1 MHRVLLGSV
10 ATAVIAFSGLAHAL
24 TTQSQS
30 PYQNQQAWS
39 DDPPVIGS
47 LIDFA
52 NSESNLRTAVDRYLQ
67 DQAAIGRRYP
77 VQMSPI
83 RSARLDAFYKAWQQ
97 RLAET
102 DFSKLNDEGRIDYIT
117 LRNRIAHD
125 QAMQQLSDDRAR
137 QIAPLL
143 PFAGRLGALQEARF
157 DRTRVNGRQA
167 AGTMDEVAAE
177 IDRLTQNVE
186 ASAAR
191 NNGTARIDGVTP
203 VSARRA
209 AIQIEH
215 LRAML
220 LDYNTFYDGYDPD
233 YSWWVREPYG
243 RLDKA
248 LENYAGT
255 LNRHL
260 VGIRDGQQPPI
271 IGDPVLAQGLAAD
284 LQLEMLP
291 YNIEELIDIG
301 QQEFAWIVREMKIV
315 SNRMG
320 YGDDWHAALEHVKNL
335 APAPGEVPWAIF
347 DIAKYSEEFVE
358 RDDSVTMPALSRE
371 IWRLAMQT
379 PERQLINPFFSGGEV
394 TRLSYPTD
402 GMTHQDKMMSMRGN
416 TPHFNFATVHHE
428 LIPGHHMQKFMND
441 RFNTH
446 RTPLTNTPVWREG
459 WALYWEM
466 ILWDKDF
473 ARNDADRIGM
483 LFWRLHRAA
492 RIVFSLKYQMG
503 EWTPQQATD
512 YLVKEVGH
520 EYANAEAEVRRTTI
534 DAPFYQSAYMVG
546 GLQFYAL
553 RRELVDSGRMTEK
566 EYHDAVMQLG
576 PMPVEMIRARL
587 LNLPLTPD
595 YQTQWRFYTGPVS

>member
-1 MHRVLLGSV
+1 MNRFLMGGV
-10 ATAVIAFSGLAHAL
+10 ATAVLMISGVAGAQ
-24 TTQSQS
+24 TTQ
-30 PYQNQQAWS
+30 YQGQQAWS
-39 DDPPVIGS
+39 DDPPVISS

-52 NSESNLRTAVDRYLQ
+52 NNESNLRTAVDRYLQ
-67 DQAAIGRRYP
+67 DKAAVERRYP
-77 VQMSPI
+77 VLMSPV
-83 RSARLDAFYKAWQQ
+83 RSARLQAFYAAWAE
-97 RLAET
+97 RLGQT
-102 DFSKLNDEGRIDYIT
+102 DYAALNAEGRIDYIT

-125 QAMQQLSDDRAR
+125 QAMLKLSDDRAQ

-143 PFAGRLGALQEARF
+143 PFATRLGALQETRF
-157 DRTRVNGRQA
+157 DRQRVNAREA
-167 AGTMDEVAAE
+167 AGQLDQIAAEVAQ
-177 IDRLTQNVE
+177 LTRNVE
-186 ASAAR
+186 ESAAR
-191 NNGTARIDGVTP
+191 NNGKVQISGVTP

-215 LRAML
+215 LRTVL
-220 LDYNTFYDGYDPD
+220 SDYNTFYDGYDPD

-243 RLDKA
+243 RIDAA
-248 LENYAGT
+248 LEKYAQT

-260 VGIRDGQQPPI
+260 VGIRDGEQPPI
-271 IGDPVLAQGLAAD
+271 IGDPVLAQGLQAD

-291 YNIEELIDIG
+291 YNVEELIDIG
-301 QQEFAWIVREMKIV
+301 QQEFAWIVRELKVV

-335 APAPGEVPWAIF
+335 APVPGEVPWAIF
-347 DIAKYSEEFVE
+347 DIARYSEDFVE
-358 RDDSVTMPALSRE
+358 KDGSITMPALSRE
-371 IWRLAMQT
+371 VWRLAMQT

-428 LIPGHHMQKFMND
+428 LIPGHHMQRFMND

-483 LFWRLHRAA
+483 LFWRLHRAG

-503 EWTPQQATD
+503 EWSPQQAVD
-512 YLVKEVGH
+512 YLVDEVGH
-520 EYANAEAEVRRTTI
+520 ERANAEAEVRRTTI
-534 DAPFYQSAYMVG
+534 DAPFYQAAYMIG

-553 RRELVDSGRMTEK
+553 RREVVDSGQMTER
-566 EYHDAVMQLG
+566 EFHDAVMKLG

-587 LNLPLTPD
+587 LNLPLTSD
-595 YQTQWRFYTGPVS
+595 YKSQWRFYSGPAN